1 MCRPDAYFSEFTGLR
16 AFDAN
21 FFLIFLERSNFVT
34 IEAERI
40 SLRFSRSWPL
50 LMDFS
55 VSHHTIDNEGKVI

>member
-1 MCRPDAYFSEFTGLR
+1 MYRPDAHFSEFTGLR

-21 FFLIFLERSNFVT
+21 FFLIFLERSDFVA

-55 VSHHTIDNEGKVI
+55 V